1 MRDAWMNDKKQFVN
15 ILGKTT
21 FSQIEQPKRLWE
33 EAKERKEEDK
43 ENKTCLMLQL

>member
-1 MRDAWMNDKKQFVN
+1 MNDKKQFVN
-15 ILGKTT
+15 ILEKTT
-21 FSQIEQPKRLWE
+21 LSQIEQHECLW